1 MNALR
6 TGIFSLFTAS
16 SDFYTDI
23 GGRLFYSMAP
33 DGAELPYAVYFF
45 VSDVDEDTFT
55 ENMKEV
61 YVQFSL
67 YSGAS
72 SPAEILDM
80 DTHLAAL
87 FKDKVF
93 TATGWTV
100 VVMRRQQGNGP
111 INVPADTEAG
121 TGRYWQ
127 FDIDFQITISKT

>member
-23 GGRLFYSMAP
+23 GGRLFYAAAP

-45 VSDVDEDTFT
+45 VSDVDEDSFT

-67 YSGAS
+67 FSGDS
-72 SPAEILDM
+72 SPSNILLM
-80 DTHLAAL
+80 DTHLTAM
-87 FKDKVF
+87 FKDKIF
-93 TATGWTV
+93 TVTGWTV
-100 VVMRRQQGNGP
+100 VTMRRISGSGP
-111 INVPADTEAG
+111 IYNAAYVEAG
-121 TGRYWQ
+121 TGFYWQ
-127 FDIDFQITISKT
+127 TDVDCTVLLNKN